1 MNTPKFIYAGNPDKK
16 VKWSF
21 IADTTEARSKA
32 VEDGCN
38 AFSTMSFDYEPEQ
51 GKPEP
56 TRHGSLWLD
65 IDCKGCPD
73 KAILA
78 ARSLMKRLYARYGV
92 DLYSLRYYLSGGK
105 GMHIEI
111 PAVVY
116 GGTEGH
122 PHLPEIHKRMLA
134 LLLMLPPQELERR
147 MLDTS
152 LYCMGKGKLLRAPN
166 IQRPDGNYKVQLS
179 FEEFMH
185 GELAEI
191 MNLVKSP
198 RDTAD
203 ISVTAP
209 QESGMHILYDAVKSL
224 LTLPLLRHNARNA
237 LDAML
242 ECEFIQHCYTNQESL
257 SEPEWFR
264 MVGVLMA
271 CGEEARPLVHEF
283 SMGHSGYSFEE
294 TEKKIAYA
302 QNNTAGMTCDYIR
315 EVYPCARN
323 HCGVRSPIDLFV
335 KRKVRQVIANSAFS
349 LKADGVYYS
358 ASSGVEDDGIRLCS
372 PMSILGKMRNSDG
385 VSWSRLVEFAAPD
398 GQTKKLCIP
407 MRDCT
412 GRGDAVRS
420 LLSDHGLEISMNA
433 RVNLLLMEYIQHGGP
448 DDVIFLQMDKVGWHN
463 NTYVLPDAQ
472 FGENLQEKIYF
483 EAAMDTLHRQ
493 QGSLEEWQKHVG
505 NYFQGNSLPVLVG
518 AYAFTGPLLGLCNME
533 GGGLHIYGA
542 SSTGKTTLGLVAG
555 SICGGGG
562 NRGFIRQ
569 WRSTHNALENT
580 AAMHNDNLLM
590 LDEVGQATAEA
601 VSQVAYM
608 LPNGQAKSRMK
619 SDATPRTPLTWRMN
633 FLSTGELTINDKIE
647 ETGKLK
653 SMAGQ
658 KVRIIDLPVDAGN
671 GRNLFQNFHGQPDAA
686 TLSNAL
692 AGASLAFYGTPLR
705 MFLERLCQDLNTT
718 KQRIQMAL
726 EAFGRENVP
735 AEASGQVRRV
745 AQKFGLI
752 AIAGE
757 LAIEWGIF
765 PLNKGDADA
774 AAREWFTIWLEQRGG
789 HGDVEMEKVLKR
801 IQDHFAVD
809 HSRYVHVNAVNGY
822 QPTHLAGYTWT
833 KDGRSVYLMLSQVF
847 EELARGVN
855 HKLLKQE
862 MQKKGWLVCNS
873 SGGLMETKSIDGRNV
888 RGVVFIPSAW
898 EGSPEPSIKTQP
910 LTSDNSELF

>member
-16 VKWSF
+16 IKWSF
-21 IADTTEARSKA
+21 IPDTTEARSKA

-38 AFSTMSFDYEPEQ
+38 AFSTMTFDYEPDQ
-51 GKPEP
+51 DKPEP
-56 TRHGSLWLD
+56 TRYGSLWLD

-111 PAVVY
+111 PAAVY
-116 GGTEGH
+116 GGAEGH
-122 PHLPEIHKRMLA
+122 PYLPEMHKRMLV
-134 LLLMLPPQELERR
+134 LLLMLTPVELERS

-152 LYCMGKGKLLRAPN
+152 LYCMGKGKLLREPN
-166 IQRPDGNYKVQLS
+166 IRRPDGNYKVQLS

-191 MNLVKSP
+191 MNLVKAP
-198 RDTAD
+198 RDNTG
-203 ISVTAP
+203 ISMVAP
-209 QESGMHILYDAVKSL
+209 KESGMHILYDAVKNL
-224 LTLPLLRHNARNA
+224 LMLPLLKHYARNA

-264 MVGVLMA
+264 MVSVLMA

-283 SMGHSGYSFEE
+283 SMGHAGYSFEE
-294 TEKKIAYA
+294 TEKKIAFA
-302 QNNTAGMTCDYIR
+302 RKSTFEMTCDYIH
-315 EVYPCARN
+315 EVYPCARIN
-323 HCGVRSPIDLFV
+323 CSVRSPVDLFV
-335 KRKVRQVIANSAFS
+335 KRKVRQAIANTAFS

-372 PMSILGKMRNSDG
+372 PMSVLGKMRNPDG
-385 VSWSRLVEFAAPD
+385 VSWSRLVEFPAPD

-420 LLSDHGLEISMNA
+420 LLSDHGLEISMNT
-433 RVNLLLMEYIQHGGP
+433 RVNMLLMEYIQHGGP
-448 DDVIFLQMDKVGWHN
+448 DDALFLQMDKVGWYN

-483 EAAMDTLHRQ
+483 EAGSDSLHACSGTLQ
-493 QGSLEEWQKHVG
+493 EWQEHVG
-505 NYFQGNSLPVLVG
+505 RYCQGNSLLVLAVSYALTG
-518 AYAFTGPLLGLCNME
+518 ALLRPCGME

-542 SSTGKTTLGLVAG
+542 SSTGKTTAALVAG

-562 NRGFIRQ
+562 NRGYLRQ

-580 AAMHNDNLLM
+580 AAMHNDGLLV

-608 LPNGQAKSRMK
+608 LPNGQAKGRMK
-619 SDATPRTPLTWRMN
+619 SDATARKVLTWRLN

-658 KVRIIDLPVDAGN
+658 MVRIIDLPVDAGA
-671 GRNLFQNFHGQPDAA
+671 GRNLFQNLHGQPDTA
-686 TLSNAL
+686 TLSNVL
-692 AGASLAFYGTPLR
+692 SNSSLVFYGTPIR
-705 MFLERLCQDLNTT
+705 AFLERFCKEKDSCT
-718 KQRIQMAL
+718 QRICAAL
-726 EAFGRENVP
+726 DDFERKSVP
-735 AEASGQVRRV
+735 AGASGQVRRV
-745 AQKFGLI
+745 ARKFGLI

-774 AAREWFTIWLEQRGG
+774 AASSWFAIWLEQRGG

-801 IQDHFAVD
+801 IQDHFAVER
-809 HSRYVHVNAVNGY
+809 SRYVQITPVNSY

-833 KDGRSVYLMLSQVF
+833 QDGRPVYLMLSQVL
-847 EELARGVN
+847 ENLARGVN
-855 HKLLKQE
+855 RKLLKQQ

-873 SGGLMETKSIDGRNV
+873 NGGLMETKSVGKRNV

-898 EGSPEPSIKTQP
+898 EGSPEPSIDTQL

>member
-1 MNTPKFIYAGNPDKK
+1 MDTPKFIYAGNPDTKM
-16 VKWSF
+16 KWLF
-21 IADTTEARSKA
+21 IPDTLEARDKA
-32 VEDGCN
+32 IADGCN
-38 AFSTMSFDYEPEQ
+38 AFTTMFFDYEPEQ

-56 TRHGSLWLD
+56 TRYGSLWLD
-65 IDCKGCPD
+65 LDCKGSPD

-78 ARSLMKRLYARYGV
+78 ARSLIKYLYARYKV

-116 GGTEGH
+116 GGAEGH
-122 PHLPEIHKRMLA
+122 PYLPEIHKRMLTF
-134 LLLMLPPQELERR
+134 LLMLTPEGLERS

-166 IQRPDGNYKVQLS
+166 IQRQDGNYKVQLS

-185 GELAEI
+185 GELVEI
-191 MNLVKSP
+191 LNLVKAP
-198 RDTAD
+198 RDNTG
-203 ISVTAP
+203 ISVAAP
-209 QESGMHILYDAVKSL
+209 KESGMHILYDAVKSL
-224 LTLPLLRHNARNA
+224 LMLPLLKHNARNA

-294 TEKKIAYA
+294 TENKITYAKK
-302 QNNTAGMTCDYIR
+302 NSSEMTCSYIH

-323 HCGVRSPIDLFV
+323 HCGVRSPVDLFV
-335 KRKVRQVIANSAFS
+335 KRKVRQAIAAAAFS

-372 PMSILGKMRNSDG
+372 PMSILGKMRNPDG
-385 VSWSRLVEFAAPD
+385 VSWSRLVEFPAPD

-433 RVNLLLMEYIQHGGP
+433 RVNMLLMEYIQHGGP
-448 DDVIFLQMDKVGWHN
+448 DDAIFLQMDKVGWYN

-483 EAAMDTLHRQ
+483 EAGSDSLHACSGTLQ
-493 QGSLEEWQKHVG
+493 EWQEHVG
-505 NYFQGNSLPVLVG
+505 RYCQGNSLLVL
-518 AYAFTGPLLGLCNME
+518 AASYALTGVLLRPCGME

-542 SSTGKTTLGLVAG
+542 SSTGKTTAALVAG

-562 NRGFIRQ
+562 NRGYLRQ

-580 AAMHNDNLLM
+580 AAMHNDGLLV

-608 LPNGQAKSRMK
+608 LPNGQAKGRMK
-619 SDATPRTPLTWRMN
+619 SDATARKVLTWRLN

-658 KVRIIDLPVDAGN
+658 MVRIIDLPVDAGA
-671 GRNLFQNFHGQPDAA
+671 GRNLFQNLHGQPDTA
-686 TLSNAL
+686 TLSNVL
-692 AGASLAFYGTPLR
+692 SNSSVAFHGTPIR
-705 MFLERLCQDLNTT
+705 AFLEQFCQKAESC
-718 KQRIQMAL
+718 KQRIHAAL
-726 EAFGRENVP
+726 DDFERENVP
-735 AEASGQVRRV
+735 VGASGQVLRV
-745 AQKFGLI
+745 ARKFGLI

-774 AAREWFTIWLEQRGG
+774 AAKEWFAIWLEQRGG
-789 HGDVEMEKVLKR
+789 YGDVEMEKVLKR
-801 IQDHFAVD
+801 IQDHFAVER
-809 HSRYVHVNAVNGY
+809 SRYVPVNQINGY
-822 QPTHLAGYTWT
+822 QPQNLAGYTWK
-833 KDGRSVYLMLSQVF
+833 KDGRPVYLMLAQVF
-847 EELARGVN
+847 EELTRGVN
-855 HKLLKQE
+855 RKLLRHE
-862 MQKKGWLVCNS
+862 MRKKGWLVCNS
-873 SGGLMETKSIDGRNV
+873 SGGLMETKSVDGRNV

-898 EGSPEPSIKTQP
+898 EGIPEPSTQAQIVP
-910 LTSDNSELF
+910 HMDLELY